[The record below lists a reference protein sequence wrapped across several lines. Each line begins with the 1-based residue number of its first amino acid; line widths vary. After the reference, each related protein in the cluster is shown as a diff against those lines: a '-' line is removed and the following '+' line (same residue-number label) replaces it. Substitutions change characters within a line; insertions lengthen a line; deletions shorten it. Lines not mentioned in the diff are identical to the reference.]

1 MLKEKG
7 QFYQHYFKRT
17 FDIVLAIILIIL
29 LSPLFFI
36 IIILEL
42 KYLGRPVFFKQPR
55 VGLNEKIFTIYK
67 FRTMLDL
74 RDEHGNLLPDHLRI
88 SKFGNI
94 LRSTSLDELPELFNI
109 LKGDMSFIGP
119 RPLLVKYLPLY
130 NDFQRRRHE
139 VRPGLSGLA
148 QVNGRNQISWEEK
161 FALDV
166 YYIDHISFLLDF
178 KIALKTIQKILTRE
192 GINQKENLTM
202 EDFTGSGEGHNG

>member
-1 MLKEKG
+1 MKKDKG
-7 QFYQHYFKRT
+7 HFYQHYFKRL
-17 FDIVLAIILIIL
+17 FDIVLSIILILL
-29 LSPLFFI
+29 LSPLFL
-36 IIILEL
+36 IIILL
-42 KYLGRPVFFKQPR
+42 VWKFLGRPVFFKQPR
-55 VGLNEKIFTIYK
+55 VGLNENIFTIYK

-74 RDEHGNLLPDHLRI
+74 RDEQGNLLPDHLRM

-192 GINQKENLTM
+192 GINQNENLTM